1 MKRFIVCVFVSV
13 VLLTSCE
20 MPIGLNQVEHYT
32 GLPYDIREP
41 TIELDSLADIAAF
54 IDTLTYKSD
63 KANYGTEEHWAAPQE
78 LIDRGCGDCEDFAI
92 LVMYFADKIGYS
104 TELVGISTANGFHA
118 LVRLNGKLYEPQN
131 MSRKYGT
138 YDEVCHYSL
147 DDCLSIC
154 YNAYDSRNVV
164 DNAIFD

>member
-1 MKRFIVCVFVSV
+1 MKRFIVCVFASV
-13 VLLTSCE
+13 VLLASCE
-20 MPIGLNQVEHYT
+20 MPIGLDQVEYYT

-41 TIELDSLADIAAF
+41 TIELDSLADITAF
-54 IDTLTYKSD
+54 VNTLSYKSD
-63 KANYGTEEHWAAPQE
+63 PDNYGKAEYWAAPQE
-78 LIDRGCGDCEDFAI
+78 FIDRGCGDCEDFAI

-104 TELVGISTANGFHA
+104 TELVGIATVNGFHA

-154 YNAYDSRNVV
+154 YNAYDSRKAVQNIVF
-164 DNAIFD
+164 N